1 MSPYLHFLG
10 LRLAGAPFAWHVPC
24 NTSSMDSS
32 RIGANL
38 PTSSSG
44 GLWPTSLERYASIVQ
59 NAVEGIFQS
68 TPDGH
73 YLLVNPALAKLYGYD
88 SPDDLIA
95 AVQDISHGVYVDPT
109 TRVEFK
115 RLMAKSGEVRGLE
128 YRVRRKDGS
137 IIWIS
142 EHARAVNDEEG
153 NVLYY
158 EGFVQDIT
166 ARKQI
171 DSELRSA
178 MEAAEAASRAKS
190 QFLAVM
196 SHEIRTP
203 MNGIIGMTSL
213 LLDSPLTSEQ
223 HEFAETIRRS
233 GDALLTVINDILDFS
248 KIESGRMELEHEEFA
263 LRECVEGAL
272 DLLAP
277 VAAEKQIDLLYEVN
291 DSAPVAVR
299 GDATRLRQILVNLLG
314 NAVKFTERGEV
325 VLTLRGESLSAA
337 GADLAPTRLHFA
349 VRDTGIGIPPEG
361 IGRLFQSFSQ
371 VDASTTRRYGGTGL
385 GLAISQRLV
394 QQMGGELTVES
405 EVGRGSTFRFSVVL
419 ESVASK
425 DRPPFVSPR
434 AALAGKHL
442 LIVDDNPTN
451 LFILTKFAQTW
462 DIVAETAS
470 SGPAALALLRSG
482 HVFDFGILDMHMPE
496 MDGITLSREIRM
508 FKSPAEFPLVLLSS
522 LGPRELAASKLL
534 FDVSLT
540 KPAKPAQLL
549 EALVRMATLGK
560 GVAERA
566 RHSTPPFTD
575 RTSHRERVLLV
586 EDNAVN
592 QKVALRMLEHL
603 NYRADL
609 AANGLEVL
617 EAMRRQPYDIVL
629 MDLQMPEM
637 DGLEATRRLRAIEI
651 PAGPRP
657 WIVALTANAMQGD
670 REACLAAGM
679 DDYVSK
685 PMKLPDLAAALAR
698 ARVALG

>member
-1 MSPYLHFLG
+1 
-10 LRLAGAPFAWHVPC
+10 
-24 NTSSMDSS
+24 MDSS
-32 RIGANL
+32 CIGQNL
-38 PTSSSG
+38 TSASPG

-68 TPDGH
+68 SPDGH
-73 YLLVNPALAKLYGYD
+73 YLLVNPALAKLYGYE
-88 SPDDLIA
+88 SPAELIA
-95 AVQDISHGVYVDPT
+95 GVEDISQGIYVDPEA
-109 TRVEFK
+109 RQQFK
-115 RLMAKSGEVRGLE
+115 RLMARDGEVRGLE

-142 EHARAVNDEEG
+142 EHARAVKDDEG
-153 NVLYY
+153 KVLYY

-166 ARKQI
+166 IRKQT
-171 DSELRSA
+171 DEELRTA

-213 LLDSPLTSEQ
+213 LLDSPLTPEQ

-248 KIESGRMELEHEEFA
+248 KIESGNMELEHEQFA

-277 VAAEKQIDLLYEVN
+277 MAAEKRIDLLYEI
-291 DSAPVAVR
+291 AETTPILVR
-299 GDATRLRQILVNLLG
+299 GDATRLRQIIVNLLG

-325 VLTLRGESLSAA
+325 VLTLQAESLSSAA
-337 GADLAPTRLHFA
+337 NGPAPARLHFA
-349 VRDTGIGIPPEG
+349 VRDTGIGIPAEG
-361 IGRLFQSFSQ
+361 IARLFQSFSQ

-385 GLAISQRLV
+385 GLAISRRLV
-394 QQMGGELTVES
+394 RQMGGDLTVES
-405 EVGRGSTFRFSVVL
+405 EAGRGSVFRFTVVL
-419 ESVASK
+419 EAVPLQ
-425 DRPPFVSPR
+425 DRPNPVSPR
-434 AALAGKHL
+434 GVLAGKRL

-451 LFILTKFAQTW
+451 LFILRRFAENW
-462 DIVAETAS
+462 EIVSTTAN
-470 SGPAALALLRSG
+470 SGASALELLRSG
-482 HVFDFGILDMHMPE
+482 AAFDFGILDMHMPG
-496 MDGITLSREIRM
+496 MDGVALAREIRK
-508 FKSPAEFPLVLLSS
+508 FRTPGELPLVLLSS
-522 LGPRELAASKLL
+522 LGPRELAASKSL

-549 EALVRMATLGK
+549 EALVSMATLGK

-566 RHSTPPFTD
+566 RHSTTPFIHH
-575 RTSHRERVLLV
+575 SLHRERVLLV

-592 QKVALRMLEHL
+592 QKVALRMLQHL

-609 AANGLEVL
+609 AANGLEAL
-617 EAMRRQPYDIVL
+617 EAMHRQPYDIIL

-637 DGLEATRRLRAIEI
+637 DGLEATRRLRATAL
-651 PAGPRP
+651 PHGPRP

-670 REACLAAGM
+670 REVCLAAGM
-679 DDYVSK
+679 DDYITK
-685 PMKLPDLAAALAR
+685 PIKLPELSAALAR